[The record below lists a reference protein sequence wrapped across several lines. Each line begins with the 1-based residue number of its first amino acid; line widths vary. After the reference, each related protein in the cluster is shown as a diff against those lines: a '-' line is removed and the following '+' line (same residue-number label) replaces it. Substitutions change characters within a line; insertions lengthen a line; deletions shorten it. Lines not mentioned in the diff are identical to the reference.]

1 MMKRRGWLK
10 WGLIFGCWTVLALMY
25 SSHLYFFHLLRDEK
39 AVWTEGLIEALD
51 DFYVWAAFTPLIL
64 YLASRFPLKRSSW
77 RTSVLVH
84 IPASLFLSFVQV
96 VLHTLLDATLLDQ
109 DLSINYTTRLF
120 FVLFSRT
127 FHFGLLVYCAI
138 LAINHAIE
146 YYKDRELQTA
156 QMETRLAQAQLQ
168 SLRMQLH
175 PHFLFNTLNAISALI
190 SQDAQAADQMIAR
203 LSELL
208 RMSLANDN
216 AQEVT
221 LKQELEF
228 LNLYLEI
235 EKIRFQDRL
244 TIRMTIDP
252 LCLDAFVPN
261 LILQPLVENS
271 IRHGIARRRGQGL
284 VEIAASVR
292 QGKLCLRVRD
302 NGAGFPTNGSDGVVK
317 EGIGLANTRARLE
330 QLYHTAQRFELGS
343 LPEGGAEVSM
353 EIPFRALEEGGR

>member
-1 MMKRRGWLK
+1 
-10 WGLIFGCWTVLALMY
+10 
-25 SSHLYFFHLLRDEK
+25 
-39 AVWTEGLIEALD
+39 
-51 DFYVWAAFTPLIL
+51 
-64 YLASRFPLKRSSW
+64 
-77 RTSVLVH
+77 
-84 IPASLFLSFVQV
+84 
-96 VLHTLLDATLLDQ
+96 LDAALIAQ
-109 DLSINYTTRLF
+109 NLSVNYTTRLF

-127 FHFGLLVYCAI
+127 FHFGLLIYWAI

-175 PHFLFNTLNAISALI
+175 PHFLFNTLNAISALV

-208 RMSLANDN
+208 RMSLASDN
-216 AQEVT
+216 APEVT

-244 TIRMTIDP
+244 TIRMDIDP
-252 LCLDAFVPN
+252 LCLDAYVPN

-271 IRHGIARRRGQGL
+271 IRHGIARRRGAGL
-284 VEIAASVR
+284 VEISAQVR
-292 QGKLCLRVRD
+292 GERLCLRVRD
-302 NGAGFPTNGSDGVVK
+302 NGAGFASNGRGEIK

-330 QLYHTAQRFELGS
+330 QLYNTGHRFELVNRAK
-343 LPEGGAEVSM
+343 GGVEVLL
-353 EIPFRALEEGGR
+353 EIPFRDAQEDDEEEDKRVG